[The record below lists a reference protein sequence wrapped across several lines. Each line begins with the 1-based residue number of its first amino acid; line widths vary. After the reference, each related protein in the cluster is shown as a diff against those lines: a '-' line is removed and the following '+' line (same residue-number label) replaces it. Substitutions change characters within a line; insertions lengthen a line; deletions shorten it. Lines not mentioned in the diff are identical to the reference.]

1 MEASEKLILEHYTGN
16 KAKSYE
22 AGRKTKPK
30 WQKEQQ
36 IVEDFIAENKEV
48 NTVIDAPL
56 GTNRYGIFLERCP
69 HVKTVYGY
77 EYADDMI
84 AEAKK
89 TISTKLEIFKHDL
102 VNEKIKERA
111 DLSIIMRMLNL
122 FDEENTIKIL
132 KNILEATET
141 YSLVGLRY
149 WKQTPKHIENK
160 ITIQNFDAIANAI
173 HESGFKIIA
182 ETKIEEKRDGQYSI
196 FTLERT

>member
-1 MEASEKLILEHYTGN
+1 MEASEKLILEHYTGDM
-16 KAKSYE
+16 AKTYE
-22 AGRKTKPK
+22 SGRKRKPK

-36 IVEDFIAENKEV
+36 IVEDFIATNENIK
-48 NTVIDAPL
+48 TVIDAPL
-56 GTNRYGIFLERCP
+56 GTNRYGLFLERCS
-69 HVKTVYGY
+69 HVKIVYGY

-149 WKQTPKHIENK
+149 WKQSPEHIENK
-160 ITIQNFDAIANAI
+160 ITIQNFDAISNAI
-173 HESGFKIIA
+173 HESGFKITNESKIA
-182 ETKIEEKRDGQYSI
+182 EERDGQYSV
-196 FTLERT
+196 FTLERI